1 MSWCSD
7 PKVSYNGLMNH
18 GATCYL
24 NSVLQ
29 VLFMTEDFREAV
41 NRNSNTKFI
50 DHHLK
55 DLFDRLKKEISDT
68 SKILKVLDINTV
80 NQQQDAAEYCQKILK
95 LTSPEAAKIFHAELT
110 NRRFCSSCNTET
122 DTDESFWILPL
133 SLVDSSNKVYSVE
146 DGIKEFF
153 KESYFT
159 GEDQMY
165 CEHCDTKVDART
177 KYVVKHHPEVLILLL
192 KRFDF
197 SYRYMTYVKINDRV
211 DVATT
216 LKIPENQTYELY
228 AVVDHV
234 GDLRSGHY
242 TSRIRSQVDERWY
255 QFDDTW
261 VTKIDDNINICS
273 AGSKT
278 AFLLFYRKKDTSLKE
293 SSNSHNHH
301 PTPKPKDEAK
311 NQNNDQINIEDTTLS
326 ASSSPNHQQICVPD
340 NPDPAERNGD
350 EDMRRRSNRDEPEDG
365 ARIKHKEDKT
375 LKKPKRSKTK
385 KKKRDEQVGEL
396 SEEIKKP
403 PAHDEPKI
411 DVVKKP
417 VADLKQHS
425 KTVRCED
432 YWITDQTPI
441 NNS

>member
-1 MSWCSD
+1 
-7 PKVSYNGLMNH
+7 MNH

-55 DLFDRLKKEISDT
+55 DLFDRLKKETSDT

-110 NRRFCSSCNTET
+110 NRRFCSSCETET

-133 SLVDSSNKVYSVE
+133 SLVDSSNEVYSVE

-197 SYRYMTYVKINDRV
+197 SYRYMKYVKINDRV

-255 QFDDTW
+255 EFNDTW
-261 VTKIDDNINICS
+261 VTQINDINS
-273 AGSKT
+273 DVRRSNT
-278 AFLLFYRKKDTSLKE
+278 AFLLFYRKKDTSLKVSKANKDDHPAVITGDKAYNQNDE
-293 SSNSHNHH
+293 EINSEDEKIHISDKKLTCSDEGMRMHSNSYVL
-301 PTPKPKDEAK
+301 
-311 NQNNDQINIEDTTLS
+311 EDR
-326 ASSSPNHQQICVPD
+326 AFP
-340 NPDPAERNGD
+340 PAE
-350 EDMRRRSNRDEPEDG
+350 
-365 ARIKHKEDKT
+365 T
-375 LKKPKRSKTK
+375 LKKAKRSETKQKNHLTK
-385 KKKRDEQVGEL
+385 KKAEMISKDRLLKKRKR
-396 SEEIKKP
+396 IRN
-403 PAHDEPKI
+403 
-411 DVVKKP
+411 
-417 VADLKQHS
+417 
-425 KTVRCED
+425 TWVRNCK
-432 YWITDQTPI
+432 TPI
-441 NNS
+441 KVNGAQELATASKVNNEDSERCLGTPV